1 MEMNKR
7 QKLQV
12 ALSILA
18 ALLIVFWLFIPGWEA
33 GKIMAIIG
41 NALLITSMVL
51 SYIAEEKKKQ
61 K

>member
-12 ALSILA
+12 ALSIVA
-18 ALLIVFWLFIPGWEA
+18 ALLIVFWLFIPGWED

>member
-12 ALSILA
+12 ALSIVA

-41 NALLITSMVL
+41 NALLITGMVL

>member
-12 ALSILA
+12 ALSIVA
-18 ALLIVFWLFIPGWEA
+18 ALLIVFWLFFPGWEA

-51 SYIAEEKKKQ
+51 SYIAEENKKQ